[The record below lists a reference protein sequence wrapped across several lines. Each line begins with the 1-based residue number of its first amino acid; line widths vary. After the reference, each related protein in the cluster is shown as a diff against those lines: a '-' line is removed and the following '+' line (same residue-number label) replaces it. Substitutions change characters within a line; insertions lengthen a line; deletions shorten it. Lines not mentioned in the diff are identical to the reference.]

1 MLKIAVSGSTGKMG
15 RVVVAEI
22 ARAADLDLQQ
32 DLAKTNVLIDF
43 SLPVGTLS
51 YLSQCVEHKIPMVIA
66 TTGFTPEQKEQ
77 IKQAAQKIPILMSPN
92 MSIGVNLIFTIL
104 EKVVGLLDPSTLVTI
119 TDIHH
124 KHKLDSPSGTALKI
138 MDVISHAAPQLTNK
152 ITCNSTRV
160 GEVMGEHNILFTLDN
175 ETIELSHK
183 ALSRD
188 IFAKGAI
195 KAARW
200 LQNKPVGFYSMH
212 DVIT

>member
-92 MSIGVNLIFTIL
+92 MSIGVNLIFTI
-104 EKVVGLLDPSTLVTI
+104 